1 MEARHSYN
9 RSLIRRAILA
19 ELEARG
25 REYAAELQALAA
37 ARQTAFTPEEEQR
50 LVILRAGYEVAR
62 RFGGP
67 VWESMVG

>member
-1 MEARHSYN
+1 MAHPT
-9 RSLIRRAILA
+9 LD
-19 ELEARG
+19 LE
-25 REYAAELQALAA
+25 
-37 ARQTAFTPEEEQR
+37 RQRQRLLEEEQR